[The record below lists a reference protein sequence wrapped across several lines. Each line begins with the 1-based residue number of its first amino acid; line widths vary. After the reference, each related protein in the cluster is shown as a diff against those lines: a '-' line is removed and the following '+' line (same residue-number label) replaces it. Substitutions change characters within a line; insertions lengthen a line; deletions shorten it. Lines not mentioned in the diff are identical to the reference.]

1 METMPI
7 QWTPGNIIM
16 LVAMVSLTGF
26 LMGALARW
34 IMPGPDPMSWPKT
47 ILLGVAGSFL
57 GGILAGIFGLSPENH
72 AWQAILLSLAG
83 SLLILFLVRLLRR
96 NRT

>member
-16 LVAMVSLTGF
+16 LVAMVCLTGF

-47 ILLGVAGSFL
+47 ILLGVAGS
-57 GGILAGIFGLSPENH
+57 
-72 AWQAILLSLAG
+72 
-83 SLLILFLVRLLRR
+83 LLILFLVRLLRR